1 MTNLIRVTAINMPQ
15 TISRAYLREFRDR
28 FEQTLNEFGEQEGL
42 TLQAKAINYGDNT
55 FNVKVEVTM
64 AGDAE
69 EAAEMQFKAALSK
82 NPWLFEGISEE
93 DYGTTWKS
101 AYGSNYR
108 LVGLKPRATKYPLIV
123 ERDGKRYKLPLK
135 GFTSHKAV
143 EA

>member
-1 MTNLIRVTAINMPQ
+1 MTQEIT
-15 TISRAYLREFRDR
+15 RAYLREFRDK
-28 FEQTLNEFGEQEGL
+28 FEQTLNEFGEQESL

-82 NPWLFEGISEE
+82 NPWLFKGISEE
-93 DYGTTWKS
+93 DYGMTWTT
-101 AYGSNYR
+101 YGTTYK
-108 LVGLKPRATKYPLIV
+108 LVGLKPRAKKYPLIV
-123 ERDGKRYKLPLK
+123 EKNGQQYKMPMDV
-135 GFTSHKAV
+135 FNSHKA